1 MKSPFIT
8 QLKYCQK
15 LDFEADP
22 FNRFKTLIIKKIVF
36 FDVKINI
43 QFPVLTRFQYCQ
55 KLDIE
60 AGPNNK
66 FKTLIWKK
74 HDFKINEISFYNAFK
89 YCQKLDFEAGPSI
102 NLKP

>member
-1 MKSPFIT
+1 MSKS
-8 QLKYCQK
+8 
-15 LDFEADP
+15 
-22 FNRFKTLIIKKIVF
+22 
-36 FDVKINI
+36 I

-74 HDFKINEISFYNAFK
+74 NDFKINEISFYNAFK